1 MCPST
6 PKYCE
11 VFFKPG
17 MLNGKQVNSCA
28 DYCAS
33 RGLKCVYSY
42 TPAYS
47 QCSSFILDKDCYEAM
62 RGGWKDIYQQQRCSY
77 ASTESYHHTYCDAPR
92 DNTDTIGCICG
103 KYYDPKMII

>member
-42 TPAYS
+42 TPTYS
-47 QCSSFILDKDCYEAM
+47 QCSSFIHDKDCRE
-62 RGGWKDIYQQQRCSY
+62 GGWQDIYQQERCSKTSSNY
-77 ASTESYHHTYCDAPR
+77 YHHTNCDAPS
-92 DNTDTIGCICG
+92 DNTDSIGCICG
-103 KYYDPKMII
+103 KYYEPKMII